1 MPTWCHQHDWIE
13 TKLAISN
20 KKKFLGGIT
29 MKNVGNTDKIIRII
43 LGIAILSLYF
53 ILKGNARYFAL
64 IGFVPIVTA
73 FVGFCPLYAL
83 LGIKTTG
90 KEQTK

>member
-1 MPTWCHQHDWIE
+1 
-13 TKLAISN
+13 
-20 KKKFLGGIT
+20 
-29 MKNVGNTDKIIRII
+29 MKNVGNTDRIIRII
-43 LGIAILSLYF
+43 AGIAILSLYF

-64 IGFVPIVTA
+64 IGFAPIITA

>member
-1 MPTWCHQHDWIE
+1 
-13 TKLAISN
+13 
-20 KKKFLGGIT
+20 
-29 MKNVGNTDKIIRII
+29 MKNVGSTDKIIRII
-43 LGIAILSLYF
+43 AGIAILSLFF

-64 IGFVPIVTA
+64 LGFVPIITA

-90 KEQTK
+90 KKTT